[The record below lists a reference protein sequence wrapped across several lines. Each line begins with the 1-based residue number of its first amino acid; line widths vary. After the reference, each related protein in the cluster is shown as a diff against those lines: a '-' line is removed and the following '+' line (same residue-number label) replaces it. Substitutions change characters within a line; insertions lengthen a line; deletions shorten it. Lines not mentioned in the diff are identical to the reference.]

1 MCGQRI
7 CQSYPKLRGID
18 VARRN
23 LKPSEPLGRS
33 EGGSLRLIARLLL
46 CLLVSCDGDRP
57 KTRHESP
64 VPLDVNALLDEG
76 VCFTG
81 QPIKELHCLPG
92 KNKFCKTVG
101 CSTKPEPISDI
112 CKQLRSEYA
121 SSGRVQL
128 GVFAI
133 VRHNHDPIISDKGD
147 WWPTQEVGRIK
158 LREVCYEGIELQ
170 TTSSRILESV
180 RKQSSE
186 E

>member
-1 MCGQRI
+1 MLGRNKLDRSEI
-7 CQSYPKLRGID
+7 CDHG
-18 VARRN
+18 
-23 LKPSEPLGRS
+23 EPFGRS
-33 EGGSLRLIARLLL
+33 ENLRLIALLLL

-64 VPLDVNALLDEG
+64 VPLDVNAPLDEG
-76 VCFTG
+76 VCFPG
-81 QPIKELHCLPG
+81 QSIQELNCLPGKSLSG

-147 WWPTQEVGRIK
+147 WWPTQKVGRIK
-158 LREVCYEGIELQ
+158 LREVCYEGIELE

-180 RKQSSE
+180 RKQSSQE
-186 E
+186 

>member
-1 MCGQRI
+1 MQ
-7 CQSYPKLRGID
+7 
-18 VARRN
+18 
-23 LKPSEPLGRS
+23 
-33 EGGSLRLIARLLL
+33 EGVKNLRLIVLLTIS
-46 CLLVSCDGDRP
+46 LLVSCGGDRP
-57 KTRHESP
+57 KTRYESP
-64 VPLDVNALLDEG
+64 VSLNDNAPLDEG

-81 QPIKELHCLPG
+81 QPIKELYCLPG
-92 KNKFCKTVG
+92 KNSSCKTVG

-133 VRHNHDPIISDKGD
+133 VRYNHDPIISDRGD

-158 LREVCYEGIELQ
+158 LTEVCYEGIELQ

-180 RKQSSE
+180 RKQSSQE
-186 E
+186 

>member
-18 VARRN
+18 LARRN

-81 QPIKELHCLPG
+81 RPIKELFCL
-92 KNKFCKTVG
+92 KNQYCKIVG
-101 CSTKPEPISDI
+101 CSTKPEPISDV
-112 CKQLRSEYA
+112 CKKLRSEYA
-121 SSGRVQL
+121 SSGRVQW
-128 GVFAI
+128 GISEI
-133 VRHNHDPIISDKGD
+133 VRYNHDPIISDKGD

>member
-1 MCGQRI
+1 MQ
-7 CQSYPKLRGID
+7 
-18 VARRN
+18 
-23 LKPSEPLGRS
+23 
-33 EGGSLRLIARLLL
+33 EGVKNLRLIVLLTIS
-46 CLLVSCDGDRP
+46 LLVSCGGDRP
-57 KTRHESP
+57 KTRYESP
-64 VPLDVNALLDEG
+64 VSLNDNAPLDEG

-101 CSTKPEPISDI
+101 CSTKPEPISDV

-121 SSGRVQL
+121 SSVRVQL

-133 VRHNHDPIISDKGD
+133 VRFNHDPIISDKGD

-180 RKQSSE
+180 RKQSSQE
-186 E
+186 

>member
-33 EGGSLRLIARLLL
+33 EGGFLRLIALLLL

-64 VPLDVNALLDEG
+64 VLLDVNAPLDEG

-81 QPIKELHCLPG
+81 RPIKELFCL
-92 KNKFCKTVG
+92 KNQYCKIVG
-101 CSTKPEPISDI
+101 CSTKPEPISDV
-112 CKQLRSEYA
+112 CKKLRSEYA
-121 SSGRVQL
+121 SSGRVQW
-128 GVFAI
+128 GISEI
-133 VRHNHDPIISDKGD
+133 VRYNHNPIISDKGD